1 LVVMNSTENPPRA
14 VQNDFKDAFIKNF
27 IVVFFGITINYINGI
42 FVFIFCKSPV
52 FYMESRYILYI
63 HLVINDMIMLSISV
77 TLHVITYAA
86 PLVNVSVCCILL
98 LLGSITHKN
107 TPMSLAGMA
116 VERYIAICKPLH
128 HSQICT
134 VRKTY
139 MLILLIW
146 CVTFIP
152 GLADIIMLSLTQPV
166 TIFTSN
172 ILCYP
177 LSVYSTSYYSDKTVA
192 VNVLFLSFVWITL
205 IYTYFRVFF
214 AAKSATTDTVSAKKA
229 QNTIL
234 LHGVQLL
241 FCMMSYVAPLL
252 EINLVPL
259 FPSDRSKIAF
269 SNFLVSNILPRFL
282 TPFIYGIRDQ
292 KFVSNFKKYISV
304 CTVKVGPVS

>member
-1 LVVMNSTENPPRA
+1 MNSTVNSSRA
-14 VQNDFKDAFIKNF
+14 VQNDFKDAFIQNF

-42 FVFIFCKSPV
+42 FVFIFSRSPV
-52 FYMESRYILYI
+52 FYMESKYILYI
-63 HLVINDMIMLSISV
+63 HLVINDMIMLTITV
-77 TLHVITYAA
+77 TLHVMAYAT

-98 LLGSITHKN
+98 LLGTMTARN
-107 TPMSLAGMA
+107 TPMCLAGMA
-116 VERYIAICKPLH
+116 VERYIAICKPLR

-134 VRKTY
+134 VRRTY

-146 CVTFIP
+146 LVTFIP
-152 GLADIIMLSLTQPV
+152 ELADIIILLVTRPLTFF
-166 TIFTSN
+166 ISR
-172 ILCYP
+172 ILC
-177 LSVYSTSYYSDKTVA
+177 TSLNIYNTPYHLNRSMTS
-192 VNVLFLSFVWITL
+192 NVLFLSFVWITL

-214 AAKSATTDTVSAKKA
+214 VAKSATTDAVSAKKA

-292 KFVSNFKKYISV
+292 KFVSYFKKYISV
-304 CTVKVGPVS
+304 CTVKVGQVS